1 MDRIL
6 ALVGVMKEWGDND
19 KIALIKQSINQ
30 LISEY
35 KGIEQVGIELRAHL
49 FSLQHTLEKIKD
61 MVKSLD

>member
-1 MDRIL
+1 
-6 ALVGVMKEWGDND
+6 MKEWGDND